1 MKTFLLATSNPGKT
15 KLYRQMLPAEDF
27 TILSLCDLRETYASP
42 IEDGLTVRDNARIK
56 AQFFAGLT
64 GLPTLGDDSGL
75 IIPSLGGE
83 P

>member
-1 MKTFLLATSNPGKT
+1 MKTFLLATSNPGKV
-15 KLYRQMLPAEDF
+15 KLYRRILPTEDF
-27 TILSLCDLRETYASP
+27 SILSLCDIGETYIPP

-56 AQFFAGLT
+56 AQFFAHLT

-75 IIPSLGGE
+75 VIPALGGE